1 MTVFGKL
8 RHVFG
13 SRDLSTRLKLRLYE
27 AAVCSIMVYGCESW
41 TLDDKTMRH
50 INGANS
56 KMLSIITGNPI
67 QVEARPLSTSL
78 NLIRKLRIRR
88 HKWLVHILRDNPSR
102 LISQAVKSQR
112 DMETD
117 GSLLMD
123 APPGSPID

>member
-1 MTVFGKL
+1 
-8 RHVFG
+8 
-13 SRDLSTRLKLRLYE
+13 
-27 AAVCSIMVYGCESW
+27 MVYGCESW

-88 HKWLVHILRDNPSR
+88 HKWLGHILRDNPSR

-123 APPGSPID
+123 APPHTTFQELRELAADRATWKDAQQDIPQSHHH